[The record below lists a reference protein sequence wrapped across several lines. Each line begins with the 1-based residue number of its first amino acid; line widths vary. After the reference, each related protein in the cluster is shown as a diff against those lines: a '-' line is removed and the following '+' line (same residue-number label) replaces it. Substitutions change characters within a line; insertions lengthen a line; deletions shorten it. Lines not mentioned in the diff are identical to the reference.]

1 MLKARNTLIITGA
14 GLSTASGIPDYRSPS
29 NTRLSAGPG
38 QYHREHP
45 LTFQPVTYAVPSFAH
60 MLITQLARKNLA
72 STIITQNVDNLHS
85 KALLPSRHLL

>member
-1 MLKARNTLIITGA
+1 
-14 GLSTASGIPDYRSPS
+14 
-29 NTRLSAGPG
+29 
-38 QYHREHP
+38 
-45 LTFQPVTYAVPSFAH
+45 